1 MQKLVENLGVFT
13 PWFRE
18 QNMKMDMYT
27 IEGQAALKKAFGK
40 NLSNIMYEKHITQAK
55 MARELGIPKT
65 TVSSWMN
72 GRRTPRSAAIKLL
85 CRYLQCTHEEL
96 LNGFTGPAETTS
108 VTAIPTDSSVS
119 ENMLFAALDA
129 CGYGNLRDLFA
140 AAMTARQEEIDIATK
155 MLKSQ
160 HGE

>member
-85 CRYLQCTHEEL
+85 CQYLQCTHEEL
-96 LNGFTGPAETTS
+96 LNGFTGHAET
-108 VTAIPTDSSVS
+108 
-119 ENMLFAALDA
+119 
-129 CGYGNLRDLFA
+129 FA

>member
-1 MQKLVENLGVFT
+1 M
-13 PWFRE
+13 FRE
-18 QNMKMDMYT
+18 QNMSRLT
-27 IEGQAALKKAFGK
+27 IEQKEALQKSFGE
-40 NLSNIMYEKHITQAK
+40 NLSNIMCEKHITQAK
-55 MARELGIPKT
+55 MARELGVPKT

-85 CRYLQCTHEEL
+85 CQYLQCTHEEL
-96 LNGFTGPAETTS
+96 LNGFTGHAETTS